1 MAQMTILVG
10 TVGQGIMRSG
20 DSGKTWRRVGIRQGM
35 HSDALV
41 RALVNHPHHPEIT
54 YAGSDKGLYRSD
66 DAGQTW
72 GLIDSPLSRY
82 QVWALAIDPQEPALM
97 FAGTGTPTPP
107 GLFRS
112 TDGGLSWEQR
122 PTEIAAECPAVG
134 TPRVT
139 GIAIDPANRNN
150 VWMGIEVD
158 GVRHSTDRGETW
170 KTIGNTIP
178 NPDVHNVLVV
188 EGPPKTIIVVVN
200 NDLFTSID
208 DGATWKPHQLR
219 ASYPTIYP
227 RGIAVQ
233 PDNGKTV
240 FLTIGDATPGSIGT
254 VLRSQDTGATWEE
267 LSLPVPANSAMWVVH
282 MQPTNPKTIF
292 AGSRY
297 GYLYQ
302 SEDGGTT
309 WTKLWREFSEISS
322 VVWIPN

>member
-1 MAQMTILVG
+1 MTILVG

-20 DSGKTWRRVGIRQGM
+20 DSGKTWGRVGIRQGM

-72 GLIDSPLSRY
+72 GLIDSPLSHY

-122 PTEIAAECPAVG
+122 PMEIAAECPAVG

-200 NDLFTSID
+200 NGLFTSID

-219 ASYPTIYP
+219 ASFPTIYP

-233 PDNGKTV
+233 PGNGKTV

-282 MQPTNPKTIF
+282 MQPTNPKTVF

>member
-1 MAQMTILVG
+1 
-10 TVGQGIMRSG
+10 
-20 DSGKTWRRVGIRQGM
+20 M
-35 HSDALV
+35 HSDAQV

-66 DAGQTW
+66 DTGQTW
-72 GLIDSPLSRY
+72 RLIDSPLSRY
-82 QVWALAIDPQEPALM
+82 NVWALAIDPQEPAFM

-112 TDGGLSWEQR
+112 SDGGLSWEQR
-122 PTEIAAECPAVG
+122 PVEITRECPAVG

-139 GIAIDPANRNN
+139 GIAIDPTNRNN

-158 GVRHSTDRGETW
+158 GVRHSADRGETW

-200 NDLFTSID
+200 RDIFTSID
-208 DGATWKPHQLR
+208 EGATWKAHQLR

-233 PDNGKTV
+233 PGNGKTV

-282 MQPTNPKTIF
+282 MQPSNPKTVF

-309 WTKLWREFSEISS
+309 WKKLWREFSEITS
-322 VVWIPN
+322 VVSTPN

>member
-1 MAQMTILVG
+1 M
-10 TVGQGIMRSG
+10 
-20 DSGKTWRRVGIRQGM
+20 
-35 HSDALV
+35 
-41 RALVNHPHHPEIT
+41 
-54 YAGSDKGLYRSD
+54 
-66 DAGQTW
+66 
-72 GLIDSPLSRY
+72 
-82 QVWALAIDPQEPALM
+82 
-97 FAGTGTPTPP
+97 
-107 GLFRS
+107 
-112 TDGGLSWEQR
+112 
-122 PTEIAAECPAVG
+122 EIAAECPAVG

-139 GIAIDPANRNN
+139 GIAIDPMNRNN

-158 GVRHSTDRGETW
+158 GVRYSTDRGETW
-170 KTIGNTIP
+170 KTLGDTIP

-200 NDLFTSID
+200 RDIFTSID
-208 DGATWKPHQLR
+208 EGATWKAHQLR

-233 PDNGKTV
+233 PGNGKTV

-267 LSLPVPANSAMWVVH
+267 LSLPVPANSAMWTVH
-282 MQPTNPKTIF
+282 MQPTNPKTVF

>member
-1 MAQMTILVG
+1 MTILVG

-20 DSGKTWRRVGIRQGM
+20 DSGKTWRRVGIGQGM
-35 HSDALV
+35 HSDAQV

-54 YAGSDKGLYRSD
+54 YAGSDKGLYLSD
-66 DAGQTW
+66 NAGQTW
-72 GLIDSPLSRY
+72 RLIDSPLSRY
-82 QVWALAIDPQEPALM
+82 NVWALAIDPQEPVFM

-139 GIAIDPANRNN
+139 GIAIDPTNRKN

-158 GVRHSTDRGETW
+158 GVRYSTDRGETW

-208 DGATWKPHQLR
+208 EGTTWKAHQLR

-233 PDNGKTV
+233 PGNGKTV

-282 MQPTNPKTIF
+282 MQPTNPKTVF

-302 SEDGGTT
+302 SEDGGAT
-309 WTKLWREFSEISS
+309 WTKLWREFSEITS
-322 VVWIPN
+322 VVSTPN